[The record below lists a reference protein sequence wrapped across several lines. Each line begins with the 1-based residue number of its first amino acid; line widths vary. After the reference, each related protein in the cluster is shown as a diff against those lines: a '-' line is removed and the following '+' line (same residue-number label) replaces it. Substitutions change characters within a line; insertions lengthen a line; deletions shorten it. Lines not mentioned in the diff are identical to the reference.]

1 MSIENLVNN
10 LKDGDNVEAKKNFD
24 SAIASKLTDAL
35 DAKKIELAANMAKK
49 SNKETE

>member
-10 LKDGDNVEAKKNFD
+10 LKDGDNIEAKKNFD

-35 DAKKIELAANMAKK
+35 DAKKIELAANMAK